1 MESENKVKGDRPHLQ
16 ITAFGQIYSTIIS
29 FHGETT
35 IHSGG
40 GLCLVKCSNQ
50 KVGILVL
57 LVDLA
62 IDRRKPTAVLELG
75 GDLVAMEQEITGQ
88 KGVQYTV
95 H

>member
-1 MESENKVKGDRPHLQ
+1 MG
-16 ITAFGQIYSTIIS
+16 F
-29 FHGETT
+29 
-35 IHSGG
+35 
-40 GLCLVKCSNQ
+40 
-50 KVGILVL
+50 LVL